1 MEEGKI
7 QILET
12 LIRFQGW
19 VRGED
24 MLKNYGNLLK
34 ETPHQQASWPC
45 AVSYSTFIAAFKI
58 MLYNCGT
65 CTSI

>member
-19 VRGED
+19 VRDVEKLWKLVKRD
-24 MLKNYGNLLK
+24 
-34 ETPHQQASWPC
+34 TPPAS
-45 AVSYSTFIAAFKI
+45 
-58 MLYNCGT
+58 
-65 CTSI
+65 

>member
-19 VRGED
+19 VRGDVEK
-24 MLKNYGNLLK
+24 LWKLVNALFG
-34 ETPHQQASWPC
+34 
-45 AVSYSTFIAAFKI
+45 
-58 MLYNCGT
+58 
-65 CTSI
+65 